1 MGPNLVPVK
10 MLNRILNSYIMDIP
24 EMLVYPDDEVM
35 RDDVRRS
42 PESSASAS

>member
-1 MGPNLVPVK
+1 MGPNLVGPSQNAK
-10 MLNRILNSYIMDIP
+10 LKYYIMDIP